1 MEVGL
6 ILVMVLEETK
16 IVSWVSDTASVLDS
30 VSRWM
35 LDIDVESTMEI
46 LLEIEFVLWRSVTLP
61 VHKKDF

>member
-6 ILVMVLEETK
+6 ILVMVLETK
-16 IVSWVSDTASVLDS
+16 IVSSVSVTASVLDS
-30 VSRWM
+30 VSKWM

-46 LLEIEFVLWRSVTLP
+46 LLEIEFVLWRSVTVP

>member
-16 IVSWVSDTASVLDS
+16 IVSWVSDTASVLDR

-46 LLEIEFVLWRSVTLP
+46 LLEIEFVLWRSVALP